1 MRLPKIKRIVR
12 AVVVSLACCLV
23 VVLTACSASDRFNA
37 EAWQRSDGSDPKDM
51 TRCQMVDDLM
61 TNYLHTGISREEVF
75 KLIGEPTDAPVVQRL
90 IGVCGFGVDYEY
102 LELTFDEAGKLKEVR
117 RIQG

>member
-1 MRLPKIKRIVR
+1 MI
-12 AVVVSLACCLV
+12 AVSLISLFLV
-23 VVLTACSASDRFNA
+23 LLTACGTSNRFNA
-37 EAWQRSDGSDPKDM
+37 EAWQRSDGSDHKDM

-61 TNYLHTGISREEVF
+61 ANYLHTGLSRDAVF
-75 KLIGEPTDAPVVQRL
+75 ELIGEPSDAPVVQRL
-90 IGVCGFGVDYEY
+90 IGVCGMGVDYEY